1 MDKFKLVTL
10 LNFFSYFSN
19 ICSVLRFC
27 AVILCFV
34 IIVLFKIVPHVGWI
48 VSSILLLFFFY
59 VKMLH
64 TAEAGLNVS

>member
-48 VSSILLLFFFY
+48 VSSIYCFFFN